1 MSLLLNDDQKLLIAT
16 LKKYCK
22 KNIPI
27 ERIRELDVHEEF
39 PEKEMRDL
47 AEMGFLGVPFPTKYG
62 GMEGTM
68 KDLTVI
74 MEELSYHA
82 PVVATA
88 YIMCVVFGGK
98 SILSYGTERQ
108 KEKYIPELNK
118 GRIKFALSVT
128 EPNAGSD
135 IANIKTTA
143 KPNGNNE
150 YILNGSKV
158 FSTGAHVADYLLVLA
173 KTESSA
179 TKNRGLTMFLVDKKS
194 PGIEVIKLDKL
205 GMKAVWTNEVFFTDV
220 VVPAENILGTLGNGF
235 YHLMSTFG
243 DERIV
248 GAAVTV
254 GYAQKVLDDALLYSK
269 QRQQFDQSISEFQ
282 VIQHYLAEMQTKIN
296 ASRLLTY
303 HAAELRDKGELA
315 IKETSMAKYYS
326 SETLTFV
333 ANKGMQIF
341 GGNGYMMEFD
351 VQRAWRD
358 AKFWE
363 IAGGTTE
370 IQKNIIFSQLKMR

>member
-1 MSLLLNDDQKLLIAT
+1 MSLLLADEQKLLKTT
-16 LKKYCK
+16 LRKYCK
-22 KNIPI
+22 KSIPI
-27 ERIRELDVHEEF
+27 ERIREIDSNEEF

-47 AEMGFLGVPFPTKYG
+47 AELGFLGVPFPQKYG
-62 GMEGTM
+62 GMDGDM
-68 KDLTVI
+68 KDLVTV

-82 PVVATA
+82 PAVATA

-98 SILSYGTERQ
+98 SILSYGNEMQ
-108 KEKYIPELNK
+108 KEKYLPKLID
-118 GRIKFALSVT
+118 GSIKFALAVT

-135 IANIKTTA
+135 IANIKTSA
-143 KPNGNNE
+143 KLNGDKE
-150 YILNGSKV
+150 FIMNGSKV

-173 KTESSA
+173 KTDSTA
-179 TKNRGLTMFLVDKKS
+179 AKNKGLTMFLVDKNT
-194 PGIEVIKLDKL
+194 PGVEVLKLDKL
-205 GMKAVWTNEVFFTDV
+205 GMKAVSTNEVFFTDV
-220 VVPAENILGTLGNGF
+220 VVPAENVLGEMGNGF

-243 DERIV
+243 DERIA

-254 GYAQKVLDDALLYSK
+254 GYAQKVMDDALLYSNQRK
-269 QRQQFDQSISEFQ
+269 QFNKNISEFQ

-296 ASRLLTY
+296 ASRLLTN
-303 HAAELRDKGELA
+303 HAAELRDNGELA

-326 SETLTFV
+326 SETLTYV

-358 AKFWE
+358 SKFWE

-370 IQKNIIFSQLKMR
+370 IQKNIIFSQL